1 MNPNNP
7 YIQTLITIRLKKLH
21 REGFTRVVY
30 QDLEQIF
37 FKYIFKTNKRHNLND
52 ISYRILNI
60 SVDEIIRYL
69 SLDASIQSK
78 SMALSDLLQGDS

>member
-37 FKYIFKTNKRHNLND
+37 FKYIFKANKRHNLND